1 MPVISIL
8 NQKGGSGKTTIA
20 INLARAYQL
29 QGYSVLLIDS
39 DKQGSSRDWQS
50 ADPNNPLPLL
60 VLDQVSIDRDIK
72 KVVNQYDYIIID
84 GSPQATEI
92 ATATIKASDF
102 ILVPMQA
109 SPFDLWAS
117 NNLIELIEQGRAVN
131 QKLKAGIVLTRLVKN
146 TKIGAEVGQV
156 INDFGLPVLTSN
168 IGQRTCYPFSA
179 SLGKTVFDT
188 ERPSSEPVKEINS
201 LANEINELMK
211 G

>member
-29 QGYSVLLIDS
+29 QGHSVILIDS

-50 ADPNNPLPLL
+50 ADPSNPLPLL

-131 QKLKAGIVLTRLVKN
+131 PKLKAGIVLTRLVKN

-188 ERPSSEPVKEINS
+188 ERPKSEPVKEINS

>member
-29 QGYSVLLIDS
+29 MGRSVLLVDS

-50 ADPNNPLPLL
+50 VDKNNPIPLL

-72 KVVNQYDYIIID
+72 KVIGQYDYIVID

-102 ILVPMQA
+102 ILIPMQP
-109 SPFDLWAS
+109 SPFDIWAS
-117 NNLIELIEQGRAVN
+117 SNLIELVKQGMTKN
-131 QKLKAGIVLTRLVKN
+131 QNLKAGIVLTRLVKN
-146 TKIGAEVGQV
+146 TKIGNEISQ
-156 INDFGLPVLTSN
+156 IIHDFELPVLKSN
-168 IGQRTCYPFSA
+168 IGQRTCYPYSA
-179 SLGKTVFDT
+179 SLGQTIFDT
-188 ERPSSEPVKEINS
+188 ERASSEPVAEINT
-201 LANEINELMK
+201 LANEITQLMS
-211 G
+211 

>member
-131 QKLKAGIVLTRLVKN
+131 PKLKAGIVLTRLVKN